1 MKTEGKQIIIL
12 QLIISWK
19 YNSCQKIKHLLFS
32 FQTSNAFL
40 LGRKNTP
47 FLFVKSRKDDKTA
60 YLAFK
65 KYANQ
70 MLNFIFD
77 NPGLY
82 LENHLLEK
90 YRKGIKSL
98 LKAGLRIWRISR
110 LVTDWRN
117 IETSARNRK
126 AFLSNF
132 SKLSKKIKYSRKV
145 LVFLYNTLYDIA
157 DCFISPCLS
166 IDKFPQ
172 LLFIPRFYHNQWS
185 LKLPL
190 GKRNSFIAVGC
201 KWWHYR
207 ILGFRAEY
215 KKFILF
221 AARACALAVLQ

>member
-1 MKTEGKQIIIL
+1 MKTEGKQIIIV
-12 QLIISWK
+12 QFIISWK
-19 YNSCQKIKHLLFS
+19 YNSCQKIKHLLFF

-60 YLAFK
+60 FLAFK

-77 NPGLY
+77 NPSLY

-90 YRKGIKSL
+90 YRKGKKSL

-117 IETSARNRK
+117 IETSVRNRK

-132 SKLSKKIKYSRKV
+132 SKLSKKIKYSES
-145 LVFLYNTLYDIA
+145 T
-157 DCFISPCLS
+157 CLS
-166 IDKFPQ
+166 LQCSLRYYWLLYLVRCLLIDKFPQ
-172 LLFIPRFYHNQWS
+172 LSFIPRFGHNQRS

-201 KWWHYR
+201 KW
-207 ILGFRAEY
+207 
-215 KKFILF
+215 
-221 AARACALAVLQ
+221 